1 MKIGF
6 RTDSSKT
13 IGAGHLSRCLK
24 LAEDLKYKSAE
35 IIFITKN
42 LTGNFNNL
50 INKKKFKLVLIKGN
64 KLKNDLIE
72 TKEIIKKLKINLLIV
87 DNYKIGINWEKK
99 IRSKVEKLIVI
110 DDFSK
115 RNHYCD
121 LIINNL
127 NSKIRNNTKNL
138 TGLEYVIVPQIF
150 YNKKISEK
158 KKTSLTIGTFFG
170 TNDSKNCSE
179 KFLNLFSK
187 KDFKNFKF
195 ISILGNSSNK
205 NKVEKM
211 YHKYKNIKI
220 EKKFVDIKNF
230 LKKIDI
236 LITSGGVTS
245 YEALSNNIEC
255 INVPINYYQ
264 KTNSLFQEK
273 KKISNILPYKEILK
287 KKRIK
292 MLKSFFKNIKNKKS
306 YDEKKLLIDGKA
318 SKRISEILIP
328 SSFSDV
334 TIKRAKNFNDCID
347 LFRLRNE
354 QNVVKNSFTQK
365 KIKFTD
371 HTKWFKK
378 KIHSKKTCIYIFSL
392 KSLFVGQ
399 VRFDFLKKG
408 LGLIDYSLDK
418 NFRGKGWGKL
428 MLAKAI
434 NMINKSKKINIFKA
448 EVRKTN
454 LKSIKIFDDL
464 FFSKVNNRNKISFFK
479 DIRIN

>member
-6 RTDSSKT
+6 RTDSSKI

-158 KKTSLTIGTFFG
+158 KKPL
-170 TNDSKNCSE
+170 
-179 KFLNLFSK
+179 
-187 KDFKNFKF
+187 
-195 ISILGNSSNK
+195 
-205 NKVEKM
+205 
-211 YHKYKNIKI
+211 
-220 EKKFVDIKNF
+220 
-230 LKKIDI
+230 
-236 LITSGGVTS
+236 
-245 YEALSNNIEC
+245 
-255 INVPINYYQ
+255 
-264 KTNSLFQEK
+264 
-273 KKISNILPYKEILK
+273 
-287 KKRIK
+287 
-292 MLKSFFKNIKNKKS
+292 
-306 YDEKKLLIDGKA
+306 
-318 SKRISEILIP
+318 
-328 SSFSDV
+328 
-334 TIKRAKNFNDCID
+334 
-347 LFRLRNE
+347 
-354 QNVVKNSFTQK
+354 
-365 KIKFTD
+365 
-371 HTKWFKK
+371 
-378 KIHSKKTCIYIFSL
+378 
-392 KSLFVGQ
+392 
-399 VRFDFLKKG
+399 
-408 LGLIDYSLDK
+408 
-418 NFRGKGWGKL
+418 
-428 MLAKAI
+428 
-434 NMINKSKKINIFKA
+434 
-448 EVRKTN
+448 
-454 LKSIKIFDDL
+454 
-464 FFSKVNNRNKISFFK
+464 
-479 DIRIN
+479 